1 MYYFIDLNEEPVKK
15 NRTLQTVINNTN
27 LDDQYYG
34 QFRTL
39 TVTGRGL
46 IAPTI
51 NITDKVGTDGAWLD
65 SSNYPPRTITV
76 EALIQTKIELFQL
89 LNAGIGKEEIKLNF
103 TDDPFWEWHAFLSAV
118 NESKEDSSETVI
130 ELEFTCLDPYKYKT
144 LETEIS
150 TGVIYPNILFE
161 TIPNSAS
168 VIMKESS
175 NQIKITN
182 ESTGKNIVVR
192 NELLKE
198 DEITFDFDPVNPKIY
213 KKRGSTKSDITV
225 DLDILSDFETFS
237 FVGGNK
243 ITVTPASSTIAI
255 TYTERSL

>member
-1 MYYFIDLNEEPVKK
+1 MYYFIDLSEEPVNR
-15 NRTLQTVINNTN
+15 NRTLQTVINDTN

-34 QFRTL
+34 QFKTL

-46 IAPTI
+46 IAPAI
-51 NITDKVGTDGAWLD
+51 NVTDKVGADGAWLD
-65 SSNYPPRTITV
+65 SSNYPPRIITV

-89 LNAGIGKEEIKLNF
+89 LNAKIGKEEIKLNF

-118 NESKEDSSETVI
+118 NESKEDSNETVI
-130 ELEFTCLDPYKYKT
+130 ELVFSCLDPYKYKT

-150 TGVIYPNILFE
+150 TGVIDSNILFE

-175 NQIKITN
+175 SQIKITN

-198 DEITFDFDPVNPKIY
+198 DEITFDFVNPKIY

-243 ITVTPASSTIAI
+243 ITVTPASSVIAI